1 MKRIL
6 FVCLGN
12 ICRSSSAEEIMR
24 TFIQRKGW
32 EDLIEVDSAGILN
45 YHQGELP
52 DSRMRMHAS
61 RRGYNLTH
69 RSRPVCTADFWD
81 FDLII
86 GMDDR
91 NIQDL
96 KDRAPSLEAEKKI
109 CRMTDFCRNKVVD
122 YVPDPYYGGA
132 QGFENV
138 LDILEDACEGLL
150 TFLAP
155 DR

>member
-1 MKRIL
+1 MKIL

-12 ICRSSSAEEIMR
+12 ICRSSSAEEVMR
-24 TFIQRKGW
+24 TFVKREGL
-32 EDLIEVDSAGILN
+32 EDKIEVDSAGILS

-52 DSRMRMHAS
+52 DSRMRMHAYH
-61 RRGYNLTH
+61 RGYELTH
-69 RSRPVCTADFWD
+69 RSRPVCTQDFFD
-81 FDLII
+81 FDMII

-109 CRMTDFCRNKVVD
+109 HRMTDFCRTKQVD

-132 QGFENV
+132 SGFENV

-150 TFLAP
+150 DEIKKGSL
-155 DR
+155 